1 MCAVYPS
8 ATPGG
13 WQLIGSTTA
22 ELFDVDA
29 EHPALLRVG
38 DRVQFVEVP

>member
-13 WQLIGSTTA
+13 WQLIGST
-22 ELFDVDA
+22 EVDLFDPGA
-29 EHPALLRVG
+29 SRPARLSVG
-38 DRVQFVEVP
+38 DRVEFVEVP